1 MTPPR
6 YPDLAVA
13 PLRWWHL
20 PAVTLLEAQ
29 LFAGDSPW
37 TEAMFWSELAQGHTY
52 LGVWDGAE
60 LLAYA
65 GLAVHPD
72 GADVQTI
79 GVQPR
84 HQGAGI
90 GRRLMTELL
99 TAAGHRD
106 IHLEVRT
113 DNEPAIGLYR
123 SFGFQIRGTR
133 RRYYQP
139 SGADAYTMVRTR

>member
-1 MTPPR
+1 MTAPI
-6 YPDLAVA
+6 YPDLTLE
-13 PLRWWHL
+13 PLRWWDL
-20 PAVTLLEAQ
+20 PAVTALEED

-52 LGVWDGAE
+52 LAVWDGHE
-60 LLAYA
+60 LVGYA

-79 GVQPR
+79 GVQRR

-90 GRRLMTELL
+90 GRRLL
-99 TAAGHRD
+99 TALITEARGRP

-113 DNEPAIGLYR
+113 DNEPAIALYR
-123 SFGFQIRGTR
+123 SFGFEIQGVR

-139 SGADAYTMVRTR
+139 SGADAYTMGRP

>member
-1 MTPPR
+1 MTAPALPG
-6 YPDLAVA
+6 LAME
-13 PLRWWHL
+13 PLRWWDL
-20 PAVTLLEAQ
+20 PAVAALEAD

-60 LLAYA
+60 LVGYA

-79 GVQPR
+79 GVRRR

-90 GRRLMTELL
+90 GRRLL
-99 TAAGHRD
+99 TALVAEARGRP

-113 DNEPAIGLYR
+113 DNEPAIALYR
-123 SFGFQIRGTR
+123 SFGFEIQGVR

-139 SGADAYTMVRTR
+139 SGADAYTMVRP